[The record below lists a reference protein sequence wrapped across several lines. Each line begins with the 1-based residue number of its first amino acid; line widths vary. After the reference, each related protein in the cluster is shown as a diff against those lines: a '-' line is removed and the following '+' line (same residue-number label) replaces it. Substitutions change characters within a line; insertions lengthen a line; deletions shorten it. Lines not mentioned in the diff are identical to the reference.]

1 MNQPGGGTAFT
12 DTPRSAIL
20 RGLRASSLRY
30 RLVAGIMGLTLVVCL
45 IFVVGIH
52 FAFKGAEQR
61 LFNDHIKKEV
71 DAFMEQYA
79 QHPDIIG
86 LPRQSFSIYTYAGSD
101 KSSLPGFL
109 RTLPAD
115 ASEVS
120 HNDHVYHVITRRTG
134 GKSFYFLFDDSS
146 FERFENFLTTTVV
159 IIAIT
164 LCLSAALFGLS
175 IARLIIGPVTDL
187 AVRVGRLHDPGSE
200 VHTQTPKTFDEIEV
214 LENAF
219 NSYQR
224 RIARFL
230 GREQEFSS
238 DASHELRT
246 PLMAVRSAAENLLN
260 ERPLDARVQELTT
273 RIIRSCD
280 QMSSVTEALLLLA
293 RESAIPAD
301 KLEELDVKEYL
312 REQVEL
318 MSPMLKARNM
328 TVQINEKA
336 DLRLRVYKVGLHIV
350 IGNIL
355 KNAVLHSRSDIV
367 RITLDRKSL
376 EVEDFGRGIS
386 ASEQRRLFD
395 RHSAGA
401 AWNEEKTGIGLSLAK
416 RFCDEFGWFL
426 ELASTPSRG
435 TRVRV
440 DFG

>member
-1 MNQPGGGTAFT
+1 MNVPQQA
-12 DTPRSAIL
+12 AL
-20 RGLRASSLRY
+20 RRMWAGSLRY

-52 FAFKGAEQR
+52 SAFKGAEQR

-71 DAFMEQYA
+71 DFFMEVYA
-79 QHPDIIG
+79 RHPDIIG
-86 LPRQSFSIYTYAGSD
+86 LPQQSFSIYTYARND
-101 KSSLPGFL
+101 RSSLPAFL
-109 RTLPAD
+109 RKLPAD

-120 HNDHVYHVITRRTG
+120 HDDHVYHVITRHTAE
-134 GKSFYFLFDDSS
+134 KSFYFLFDDSS
-146 FERFENFLTTTVV
+146 FERFENFLTATVV

-164 LCLSAALFGLS
+164 LCLAAALFGLS
-175 IARLIIGPVTDL
+175 IAKLIIGPVTDL
-187 AVRVGRLHDPGSE
+187 AVRVGRLHDPASE
-200 VHTQTPKTFDEIEV
+200 VHTDAPSTFDEIEV

-230 GREQEFSS
+230 NREQEFSS

-246 PLMAVRSAAENLLN
+246 PLMAVRSAAENLQT
-260 ERPLDARVQELTT
+260 ERPADERVQELTT

-293 RESAIPAD
+293 RESHIPAD

-328 TVQINEKA
+328 SVEIKQKA

-355 KNAVLHSRSDIV
+355 KNAVLHSQSDII
-367 RITLDRKSL
+367 RITLDQNSL

-386 ASEQRRLFD
+386 AVEQSHLFD
-395 RHSAGA
+395 RHATGGP
-401 AWNEEKTGIGLSLAK
+401 WNEEKTGIGLSLAK

-426 ELASTPSRG
+426 DLVSTPSRG